1 MTQAVSEPPINK
13 WEHMGDGLYVAFDG
27 YMLML
32 RVNDHR
38 SEPTFYLEP
47 QVFRALND
55 YAKRIWG
62 RP

>member
-1 MTQAVSEPPINK
+1 MTPELNQ

-27 YMLML
+27 YGLQL

-47 QVFRALND
+47 QVFRSLSNFAE
-55 YAKRIWG
+55 RIWE
-62 RP
+62 RKP